1 MEAKNW
7 INDILNSSN
16 GITKVTPDAL
26 LFSKIQNRISIQNT
40 VSSQWIWIAAASF
53 TILVSL
59 NVKMLLSNTT
69 KTSTQTETIVSSV
82 SNSNQLY

>member
-69 KTSTQTETIVSSV
+69 KTAVPSETIVSSV

>member
-1 MEAKNW
+1 MEANNW
-7 INDILNSSN
+7 TNDILNSSN
-16 GITKVTPDAL
+16 DITKVTPDAL
-26 LFSKIQNRISIQNT
+26 LFSKIQNRINIQNT
-40 VSSQWIWIAAASF
+40 VSSRWIWIAAASF

-69 KTSTQTETIVSSV
+69 KSTVPTETIVSSV

>member
-1 MEAKNW
+1 MEANNW

-40 VSSQWIWIAAASF
+40 VSSQWIWGAAASF

-59 NVKMLLSNTT
+59 NVKMLLSNTA
-69 KTSTQTETIVSSV
+69 KTAAPTETIVSSV

>member
-1 MEAKNW
+1 MEANNW
-7 INDILNSSN
+7 TNDILNSSN
-16 GITKVTPDAL
+16 GITKVIPDAL
-26 LFSKIQNRISIQNT
+26 LFLKIQNRINIQNT

-59 NVKMLLSNTT
+59 NIKMLLSNTT
-69 KTSTQTETIVSSV
+69 KTSAPTETIVSSV

>member
-1 MEAKNW
+1 MEANNW
-7 INDILNSSN
+7 TNEILNSSN
-16 GITKVTPDAL
+16 GITKVVPDNL
-26 LFSKIQNRISIQNT
+26 LFSKIQNRINIQNT

-59 NVKMLLSNTT
+59 NIKMLLSNTT
-69 KTSTQTETIVSSV
+69 KTSAPTETIVSTV

>member
-1 MEAKNW
+1 MEANNW
-7 INDILNSSN
+7 TNDILNSSN
-16 GITKVTPDAL
+16 GITKVTPDTL
-26 LFSKIQNRISIQNT
+26 LFSKIQSRINIQNT

-69 KTSTQTETIVSSV
+69 KSTAQTETIVSSV

>member
-1 MEAKNW
+1 MEANNW
-7 INDILNSSN
+7 INYILNSSK

-26 LFSKIQNRISIQNT
+26 LFSKIQNRINIQNT
-40 VSSQWIWIAAASF
+40 VSSQWIWVAAASF

-59 NVKMLLSNTT
+59 NVKMLLSNTA
-69 KTSTQTETIVSSV
+69 KAAAPTETIVSSV

>member
-1 MEAKNW
+1 MEANNW

-40 VSSQWIWIAAASF
+40 VSSHWVWIAAASF

-59 NVKMLLSNTT
+59 NVKMLLS
-69 KTSTQTETIVSSV
+69 KTAKTAAPTETIVSSV

>member
-1 MEAKNW
+1 MEANNW
-7 INDILNSSN
+7 TNEILNSSN
-16 GITKVTPDAL
+16 GITKVIPDAL
-26 LFSKIQNRISIQNT
+26 LFSKIQNRINIQST

-69 KTSTQTETIVSSV
+69 KTSAPTETIVSSV

>member
-1 MEAKNW
+1 MEANNW
-7 INDILNSSN
+7 TNDILNSSN

-69 KTSTQTETIVSSV
+69 KTVAPTETIVLSV

>member
-40 VSSQWIWIAAASF
+40 VSSHWVWIAAASF

-59 NVKMLLSNTT
+59 NIKMLLSNTA
-69 KTSTQTETIVSSV
+69 KTSAPKETIVSTV

>member
-1 MEAKNW
+1 MEANNW
-7 INDILNSSN
+7 TNDILNSSN

-40 VSSQWIWIAAASF
+40 ISSQWIWIAAASF

-59 NVKMLLSNTT
+59 NVKMLLSNTP

>member
-1 MEAKNW
+1 MEADNW
-7 INDILNSSN
+7 TNDILNSSN
-16 GITKVTPDAL
+16 GITKVTPGAL
-26 LFSKIQNRISIQNT
+26 LFSKIQNKISIQNT

-69 KTSTQTETIVSSV
+69 KTATPPETIVSYV

>member
-1 MEAKNW
+1 MEANNW
-7 INDILNSSN
+7 TNDILNSSN
-16 GITKVTPDAL
+16 GITKVVPDTL
-26 LFSKIQNRISIQNT
+26 LFSKIQNRINIQNT

-59 NVKMLLSNTT
+59 NIKMLLSNTT
-69 KTSTQTETIVSSV
+69 KTSAPTETIVSSV

>member
-1 MEAKNW
+1 MEANNW
-7 INDILNSSN
+7 INDILNSSE
-16 GITKVTPDAL
+16 GITKVIPDTL
-26 LFSKIQNRISIQNT
+26 LFSKIQNRISIQNS

-59 NVKMLLSNTT
+59 NIKMLLSNTT
-69 KTSTQTETIVSSV
+69 KTTAPTETIVSSV

>member
-1 MEAKNW
+1 MEANNW
-7 INDILNSSN
+7 INDVLNSSK
-16 GITKVTPDAL
+16 GITKVVPDAL

-59 NVKMLLSNTT
+59 NVKMLLSNNT
-69 KTSTQTETIVSSV
+69 KTVAPTETIVSSV

>member
-1 MEAKNW
+1 MEANNW
-7 INDILNSSN
+7 TNDILDSSN

-26 LFSKIQNRISIQNT
+26 LFSKIQNRISIQKT

-59 NVKMLLSNTT
+59 NIKMLLSNTT
-69 KTSTQTETIVSSV
+69 KTTAPTETIVSSV

>member
-1 MEAKNW
+1 MEANNW
-7 INDILNSSN
+7 TNDILNSSY

-69 KTSTQTETIVSSV
+69 KTAVPTETIVSSV

>member
-1 MEAKNW
+1 MEANNW
-7 INDILNSSN
+7 TNDILNSSE
-16 GITKVTPDAL
+16 GITKVIPDTL
-26 LFSKIQNRISIQNT
+26 LFSKIQNKISIQNS

-59 NVKMLLSNTT
+59 NIKMLLSNTT
-69 KTSTQTETIVSSV
+69 KTTAPTETIITSV

>member
-1 MEAKNW
+1 MEANNW
-7 INDILNSSN
+7 TNDILNSSE
-16 GITKVTPDAL
+16 GITKVIPDTL
-26 LFSKIQNRISIQNT
+26 LFSKIQNKISIQNS

-53 TILVSL
+53 AILVSL

-69 KTSTQTETIVSSV
+69 KTTAPTETIISSV

>member
-1 MEAKNW
+1 MEANNW
-7 INDILNSSN
+7 INDVLNSSD
-16 GITKVTPDAL
+16 GITKVLPDAL

-69 KTSTQTETIVSSV
+69 KTAVPTETIVSSV

>member
-1 MEAKNW
+1 MEANNW

-26 LFSKIQNRISIQNT
+26 LFSKIQNRINIQNT
-40 VSSQWIWIAAASF
+40 VSGRWIWIAAASF
-53 TILVSL
+53 IILVSL
-59 NVKMLLSNTT
+59 NIKMLLSNTT
-69 KTSTQTETIVSSV
+69 KPSASTETIVSSV

>member
-1 MEAKNW
+1 MEANNW
-7 INDILNSSN
+7 TNDILNSSN
-16 GITKVTPDAL
+16 GITKVVPDTL

-40 VSSQWIWIAAASF
+40 VSIQWIWIAAASF

-59 NVKMLLSNTT
+59 NIKMLLSNTT
-69 KTSTQTETIVSSV
+69 KTSAPTETIVSSV

>member
-1 MEAKNW
+1 MEANNW
-7 INDILNSSN
+7 TNDILNSSE
-16 GITKVTPDAL
+16 GITKVIPDTL
-26 LFSKIQNRISIQNT
+26 LFSKIQNKISIQNS
-40 VSSQWIWIAAASF
+40 VSKQWIWIAAASF

-69 KTSTQTETIVSSV
+69 KTTVPTDTIVSYV

>member
-1 MEAKNW
+1 MEANNW
-7 INDILNSSN
+7 INDVLNSSK
-16 GITKVTPDAL
+16 GITKVVPDTL

-59 NVKMLLSNTT
+59 NVKMLLSNNT
-69 KTSTQTETIVSSV
+69 KTVAPTEKIVSSV

>member
-1 MEAKNW
+1 MEANNW
-7 INDILNSSN
+7 TTDILNSSN
-16 GITKVTPDAL
+16 SITKVTPDAL
-26 LFSKIQNRISIQNT
+26 LFSKIQNRINIQNT

-59 NVKMLLSNTT
+59 NIKMLLSNTT
-69 KTSTQTETIVSSV
+69 KTATPTETIVSSV

>member
-1 MEAKNW
+1 MEANNW

-26 LFSKIQNRISIQNT
+26 LFSKIQNIISIQNT
-40 VSSQWIWIAAASF
+40 FSRRWIWIAAASF

-59 NVKMLLSNTT
+59 NVKMLFSNITNT
-69 KTSTQTETIVSSV
+69 KAPTETIVSSF